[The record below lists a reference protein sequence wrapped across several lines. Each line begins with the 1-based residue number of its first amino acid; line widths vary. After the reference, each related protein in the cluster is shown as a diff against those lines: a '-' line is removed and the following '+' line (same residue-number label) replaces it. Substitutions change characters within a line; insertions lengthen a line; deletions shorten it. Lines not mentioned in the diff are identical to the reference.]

1 MRQRLHAPF
10 HGLGSSLRLMLRWLI
25 MGVTDYRDVTVA
37 QYNADY
43 GVDLLM
49 YDGYRVGP
57 ERFPNPGDRRLPRK
71 PMRPR

>member
-1 MRQRLHAPF
+1 
-10 HGLGSSLRLMLRWLI
+10 MLRWLI

-49 YDGYRVGP
+49 YDAIASVLSAFRIP
-57 ERFPNPGDRRLPRK
+57 ETVVCRESPCGRARIEA
-71 PMRPR
+71 